1 MVRQADRRYLE
12 DLVEIFSADL
22 DILDGDRSSQVF
34 SVAHLCQSTG
44 DVNSTDTD
52 ELLLKNVRRR
62 ENSAGF
68 ANLGK
73 KQQTTMPELII

>member
-22 DILDGDRSSQVF
+22 DILDGDRASQVF
-34 SVAHLCQSTG
+34 SVAYLCQSAG

-52 ELLLKNVRRR
+52 EFLLKNVRRR
-62 ENSAGF
+62 ENSASF

-73 KQQTTMPELII
+73 KQQTTMPGLVI